1 MQITNYKFQINSN
14 IKILNTKHLSA
25 DRQEFKCSKFKYQN
39 IIIFLVLNLEKF
51 ESAPSLPAE
60 EEGS

>member
-1 MQITNYKFQINSN
+1 MF
-14 IKILNTKHLSA
+14 KIPA
-25 DRQEFKCSKFKYQN
+25 YRQAGKYQN